1 MLKMRNITVRNVLT
15 NFNLD
20 VAKGEFVIVTGE
32 NGAGKTTLLN
42 TISGNV
48 LPKNG
53 QIFIDGEDVT
63 RKPQYVRTKLIASVA
78 QDPKVGTVANMSI
91 RDNMNSAYMRG
102 KTRDFKSSCS
112 SVRDEFF
119 KERLKELEMGL
130 ENRLDDLVGELSGGQ
145 RQALSVIMAF
155 LTDSK
160 ILLLD
165 EITAA
170 LNSTNSEK
178 IMNLVNQ
185 KCRTMRKTCL
195 MITHNQ
201 EQMKNFGDRVL
212 VVEKKL
218 FNKGTL

>member
-1 MLKMRNITVRNVLT
+1 MLKMRNITVRNVLID
-15 NFNLD
+15 FNLD
-20 VAKGEFVIVTGE
+20 VAEGEFIIITGE

-63 RKPQYVRTKLIASVA
+63 RKPQYARTKLIASVA

-102 KTRDFKSSCS
+102 KTRSFKSSCS
-112 SVRDEFF
+112 MDRDVFF

-130 ENRLDDLVGELSGGQ
+130 ENRLDDLVGDLSGGQ

-155 LTDSK
+155 LADFK

-185 KCRTMRKTCL
+185 KCRAMRKTCL

-201 EQMKNFGDRVL
+201 DQIKKFGDRVL
-212 VVEKKL
+212 VVERK
-218 FNKGTL
+218 

>member
-1 MLKMRNITVRNVLT
+1 MLKMRNITVRNVLID
-15 NFNLD
+15 FNLD
-20 VAKGEFVIVTGE
+20 VAEGEFIIITGE

-42 TISGNV
+42 TISGSI

-63 RKPQYVRTKLIASVA
+63 CKPQYARTKLIASVA

-102 KTRDFKSSCS
+102 KNRDFKSSCTAN
-112 SVRDEFF
+112 RDEFF
-119 KERLKELEMGL
+119 KEKLKELKMGL

-145 RQALSVIMAF
+145 RQALSIIMAF
-155 LTDSK
+155 LSDFK

-201 EQMKNFGDRVL
+201 EQMQKFGDRVL
-212 VVEKKL
+212 LVERK
-218 FNKGTL
+218 

>member
-1 MLKMRNITVRNVLT
+1 MLKMRNIRVRNVLVD
-15 NFNLD
+15 FNLD
-20 VAKGEFVIVTGE
+20 VAEGEFIIITGE

-48 LPKNG
+48 LPKEG
-53 QIFIDGEDVT
+53 QIFIDGKNVT
-63 RKPQYVRTKLIASVA
+63 GIPQYARSQLIASVS

-91 RDNMNSAYMRG
+91 RDNMNAAYMRG
-102 KTRDFKSSCS
+102 KSRNFRSSCS
-112 SVRDEFF
+112 SNRDEYF
-119 KERLKELEMGL
+119 KEKLRELEMGL
-130 ENRLDDLVGELSGGQ
+130 EERLDDLVGELSGGQ

-155 LTDSK
+155 LSDFK

-170 LNSTNSEK
+170 LNSTNAEK

-195 MITHNQ
+195 MITHNRD
-201 EQMKNFGDRVL
+201 QMKKFGDRIL
-212 VVEKKL
+212 TI
-218 FNKGTL
+218 NRTANIS

>member
-1 MLKMRNITVRNVLT
+1 MLKMRNITVRNVLID
-15 NFNLD
+15 FNLD
-20 VAKGEFVIVTGE
+20 VAEGEFIIITGE

-102 KTRDFKSSCS
+102 KTRSFKSSCS
-112 SVRDEFF
+112 MDRDVFF

-155 LTDSK
+155 LADSK

-201 EQMKNFGDRVL
+201 EQMQKFGDRVL
-212 VVEKKL
+212 VVGKVM
-218 FNKGTL
+218 